1 VGVVFHPAVVIN
13 GSPGIDDAIVTD
25 DSTRPDHGAGADDRP
40 GANPGEP
47 ANLRPAVNG
56 RNQGD
61 PRNRQSFKDPAP
73 CPVVTDG
80 HHHPVQAEPGPIL
93 HQASFIAQ
101 DWPAARPFPAGS
113 LVKKTR
119 RFHPAALQDQIED
132 NPAVAP
138 GAHNP
143 DFQGGHPFC
152 RSILCGPENL
162 CHQGVL
168 FSCPGRA
175 VAGKAWFISWYG
187 RNKESFWEGP
197 A

>member
-1 VGVVFHPAVVIN
+1 MVFHPAVMIN
-13 GSPGIDDAIVTD
+13 GSPGINDAIVTD
-25 DSTRPDHGAGADDRP
+25 DSARPDHGAGTDDRTS
-40 GANPGEP
+40 ANPGKP
-47 ANLRPAVNG
+47 ADLRPAVNE
-56 RNQGD
+56 RNKGD
-61 PRNRQSFKDPAP
+61 PCGRESFEDPAP
-73 CPVVTDG
+73 APVVTDG
-80 HHHPVQAEPGPIL
+80 HHHPVQAGTGPIL
-93 HQASFIAQ
+93 HQGGFIAQ
-101 DWPAARPFPAGS
+101 DWPAVRAFPTAL

-119 RFHPAALQDQIED
+119 RFHSAALQDQVEN

-187 RNKESFWEGP
+187 RNKENFWEGP